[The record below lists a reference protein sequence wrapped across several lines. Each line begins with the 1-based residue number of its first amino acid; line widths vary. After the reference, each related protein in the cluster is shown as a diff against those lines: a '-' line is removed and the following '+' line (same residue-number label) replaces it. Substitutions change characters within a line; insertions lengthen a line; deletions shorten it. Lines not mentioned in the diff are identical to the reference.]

1 MKLMEPAL
9 GKEHPNT
16 LMSMKHLAD
25 VLRHQGKYE
34 EVEEMHR

>member
-1 MKLMEPAL
+1 MEPAL

-16 LMSMKHLAD
+16 LMSMKHLPD